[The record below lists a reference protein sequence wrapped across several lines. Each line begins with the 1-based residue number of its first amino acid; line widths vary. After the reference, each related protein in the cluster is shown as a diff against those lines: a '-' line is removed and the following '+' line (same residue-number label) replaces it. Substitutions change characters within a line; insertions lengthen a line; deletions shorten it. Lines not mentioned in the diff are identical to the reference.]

1 MKPAPFKLIRA
12 ADPASAGRALSEG
25 DGAIKVLAGGQSLGP
40 MLNLRLARPEGL
52 IDVTAFPGMTGAR
65 ETATHVEIGA
75 AVTHARIEDGEC
87 PEPIAGMLRHVA
99 GGIAYRAVRN
109 RGTIGGSLCHA
120 DPAADWITAMTVLGA
135 SVVATG
141 ASGAAREIAM
151 ADFMLGAYRT
161 ALAPGEIVTL
171 VRIPK
176 YSAEARWGYHKI
188 CRKVGEF
195 ADAIGAFVAD
205 PASRTCRVVLG
216 STAGAPFVSVELAA
230 QVARTGAPAALPAV
244 KDTLRQSGLALSE
257 IKIHQLAVAH
267 RRSVLEALADA

>member
-1 MKPAPFKLIRA
+1 MKPAPFDLIRPT
-12 ADPASAGRALSEG
+12 DPAAAGLALAAG
-25 DGAIKVLAGGQSLGP
+25 DGTAKVVSGSQSLGP
-40 MLNLRLARPEGL
+40 MLNLRLARPEQL
-52 IDVTAFPGMTGAR
+52 IDVTSLPGLTAMR

-87 PEPIAGMLRHVA
+87 PEPIAGILHHVA

-120 DPAADWITAMTVLGA
+120 DPAADWVTAMTALGA
-135 SVVATG
+135 SVIATG
-141 ASGAAREIAM
+141 PGGAREIAM
-151 ADFMLGAYRT
+151 TDFMLGAYRT
-161 ALAPGEIVTL
+161 ALATNEIVTL
-171 VRIPK
+171 IRIPRH
-176 YSAEARWGYHKI
+176 SVEARWGYYKI

-205 PASRTCRVVLG
+205 PVSRTCRVVFG
-216 STAGAPFVSVELAA
+216 ATGGAPLLSAELAGH
-230 QVARTGAPAALPAV
+230 VARTGAPAEIAAV
-244 KDTLRQSGLALSE
+244 KEVLANSGQALSE

>member
-1 MKPAPFKLIRA
+1 MKPAPFDLIGA
-12 ADPASAGRALSEG
+12 ADPAAAGKALAAG
-25 DGAIKVLAGGQSLGP
+25 DGMVKVLAGGQSLGP

-52 IDVTAFPGMTGAR
+52 VDVTGLPGLTAMR

-120 DPAADWITAMTVLGA
+120 DPAADWVTAMTALGA

-141 ASGAAREIAM
+141 ADGRSREIAM
-151 ADFMLGAYRT
+151 TEFMLGAYRT
-161 ALAPGEIVTL
+161 ALRPDEIATL
-171 VRIPK
+171 VRIPR

-205 PASRTCRVVLG
+205 PVSRTCRVVFG
-216 STAGAPFVSVELAA
+216 ATGGAPLLSAGLAGH
-230 QVARTGAPAALPAV
+230 VARTGAPAGLAEVREVLA
-244 KDTLRQSGLALSE
+244 QSGLALSE

-267 RRSVLEALADA
+267 RRAVEEALADA